1 MARMGPSWS
10 TGHCRGL
17 VRRWARWARGEALI
31 PELHWSLG
39 SGGARRTRPL
49 VDVVQGAHMSK
60 RSVLARARP
69 FGVAVA
75 IAGVV
80 VALLP
85 GAAASAGPGD
95 PGPPATFTTTNG
107 DADGGYFCINGPAAQ
122 DPVNCNLYERKEH
135 VWLNGGPDLAHL
147 GDGDYFFVVLEPGG
161 QNDGL

>member
-1 MARMGPSWS
+1 
-10 TGHCRGL
+10 
-17 VRRWARWARGEALI
+17 
-31 PELHWSLG
+31 
-39 SGGARRTRPL
+39 
-49 VDVVQGAHMSK
+49 MSK
-60 RSVLARARP
+60 RSVVTRARA

-80 VALLP
+80 GALLP

-107 DADGGYFCINGPAAQ
+107 EADGGYFCINGPAAQ

-161 QNDGL
+161 QNDGLLDTGLDNLSSRAGNPRADRTFTVSNGSITYTGTHTLDSNK